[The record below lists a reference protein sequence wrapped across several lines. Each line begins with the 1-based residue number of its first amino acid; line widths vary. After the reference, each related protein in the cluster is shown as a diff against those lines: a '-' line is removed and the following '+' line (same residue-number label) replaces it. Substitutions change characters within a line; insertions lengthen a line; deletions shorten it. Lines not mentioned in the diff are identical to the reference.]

1 MITDEEGVLIA
12 ALITGL
18 DLMVQRE
25 GVKNAAGINYVV
37 WQYAFQY
44 MADKMG
50 EKSNEVATNI

>member
-12 ALITGL
+12 ALITHL
-18 DLMVQRE
+18 DLLVRRE
-25 GVKNAAGINYVV
+25 NMAHARDINPII

-50 EKSNEVATNI
+50 KKSNEMATN